1 MGTAPMGARFVPVV
15 EPGIVKINSLEEGS
29 TVSDAWNP
37 GPEWTKYDGS
47 NGEAIAAAM
56 TKGRAAHAGGG
67 QRSAIVVNTDHQGDA
82 LSLSE
87 ERTTVLPDRWRV
99 PVGYWINP
107 TTGECRNAEGVPQDF
122 DALTAEG

>member
-1 MGTAPMGARFVPVV
+1 MGTAPMGARFVPVDTT
-15 EPGIVKINSLEEGS
+15 GCFKINSLEEG
-29 TVSDAWNP
+29 TNMTEWNP
-37 GPEWTKYDGS
+37 GGPWIRYDGD

-56 TKGRAAHAGGG
+56 TDGRGDRGRPGERRAV
-67 QRSAIVVNTDHQGDA
+67 VVNADHQGDA

-87 ERTTVLPDRWRV
+87 ERTTVLADRWRV

-107 TTGECRNAEGVPQDF
+107 ETGECANEQGEPQDF